1 MLAAFLLSQPL
12 EFLKLLAL
20 FRRFPQRPIGP
31 GKLEM
36 RNFVAAVELKRSL
49 ELWQGFLGLMQ
60 INQRAG
66 ESDARLFKFG
76 LPFDGHGKKS
86 RAFSSRPCLRW
97 ISPIS

>member
-20 FRRFPQRPIGP
+20 FRRFAQRPRDP

-49 ELWQGFLGLMQ
+49 ELRQSFLGLMQ
-60 INQRAG
+60 VNQRAG
-66 ESDARLFKFG
+66 KSDARLFKFG
-76 LPFDGHGKKS
+76 MCCK
-86 RAFSSRPCLRW
+86 
-97 ISPIS
+97 